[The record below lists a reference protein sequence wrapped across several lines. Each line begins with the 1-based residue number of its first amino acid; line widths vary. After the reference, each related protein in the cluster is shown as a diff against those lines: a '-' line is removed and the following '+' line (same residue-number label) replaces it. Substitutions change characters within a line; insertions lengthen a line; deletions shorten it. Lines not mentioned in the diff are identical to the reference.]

1 MLRPLALACLLFV
14 CAQTRGFAQERPQ
27 STGPTLSR
35 EEQNAQRDSIR
46 ERSRIRFKDREASAD
61 ADDGRDGEDAET
73 KKKMRYEPD
82 RALFMPAMERRAVFR
97 IGVPGWLI
105 RLGMRAGRKDFDSD
119 EEYAA
124 TKAMMKGLKSIRV
137 AAFTDNPAYT
147 SALLRKQYTRYAK
160 RRRLEPLLMVRAREG
175 GVSIDFKERRGK
187 VKRITLLA
195 YGDEGAAVI
204 RIKSKFSTDHLR
216 RAIEL
221 MKDEADDKLGIEI
234 DTDLD

>member
-1 MLRPLALACLLFV
+1 MLRLLTLLCLL
-14 CAQTRGFAQERPQ
+14 CACTQTQLLAQERPQ

-46 ERSRIRFKDREASAD
+46 ERSRVRFKDREAE
-61 ADDGRDGEDAET
+61 DGAEEGET

-82 RALFMPAMERRAVFR
+82 RALFMPAMERRAIFR

-105 RLGMRAGRKDFDSD
+105 RLGMRAGRKEFDD
-119 EEYAA
+119 KQDYAA
-124 TKAMMKGLKSIRV
+124 TQAMMKGLKSIRV
-137 AAFTDNPAYT
+137 AAYTDNPAFT
-147 SALLRKQYTRYAK
+147 SALLRKQYTRYT
-160 RRRLEPLLMVRAREG
+160 RRRHLEPLLMVRAKEG

-187 VKRITLLA
+187 IKRLTLLA

-204 RIKSKFSTDHLR
+204 RIKSRFSTDHLR
-216 RAIEL
+216 KAIAL

>member
-1 MLRPLALACLLFV
+1 MLRLLTLLCLLNL
-14 CAQTRGFAQERPQ
+14 CAQTQGFAQERPQ
-27 STGPTLSR
+27 STGPTMSR

-46 ERSRIRFKDREASAD
+46 ERSRIRFKNREETAAS
-61 ADDGRDGEDAET
+61 DDGGESEV

-82 RALFMPAMERRAVFR
+82 RALFMPAMERRAIFR

-105 RLGMRAGRKDFDSD
+105 RLGMRAGRKDFDS
-119 EEYAA
+119 EQEYAA

-147 SALLRKQYTRYAK
+147 SALLRKQYTRYTK

-195 YGDEGAAVI
+195 YGEEGAAVI
-204 RIKSKFSTDHLR
+204 RIKSKFSTDHLKQ
-216 RAIEL
+216 AIEL

-234 DTDLD
+234 DTDID